1 MTPTL
6 IAITLLLVTGLT
18 GALARLLPLAIPLPL
33 LQIAAGTVASV
44 AGFSLPLSSELFLLL
59 LIPPLLFLDAYRIPM
74 REAGELRG
82 IIFSLALGLV
92 VFSAVSGGYFVH
104 WIMPAIPLAAAIALA
119 SALSPT
125 DAVSVGSML
134 SGGKTPARIVQ
145 ILNGE
150 ALLNDA
156 SGLVCFKF
164 AVAAA
169 TTGLFSL
176 KAASSN
182 FVYVSFGG
190 VLLGAAIAW
199 AFCRLEIWLIRRGYD
214 DPPSHIL
221 LSLMLPYVICLTA
234 ESVNCSGILA
244 AVAGGMTVRLSG
256 VMSDTQIETRLKAT
270 MLWDMVGSTF
280 NGLVFVVL
288 GLQLPQLVAEAS
300 QVVRSEGLS
309 PWVLPLTIL
318 AIQIVLSVLRA
329 VWITVTGVVRC
340 VVGRLRH
347 RSEMMPSWRGVLVL
361 TLAGTRGAVTLAA
374 IISLPAES
382 DLPGRTVLV
391 VLATGVIIT
400 SLVSAAFGLPQVLH
414 LLPQNEGETPAQREL
429 METRI
434 ALTRSAIAALQAEQ
448 ARRQPDASRSNDAV
462 SLLMTEFTDRLRRLD
477 ARAADPDGK
486 RATSVRQKREEVA
499 LRLRVLRLQRQV
511 LRSLLSDRV
520 INDVTERA
528 IGRQLDVQ
536 EQDLLIEAGDIPRLP
551 ELVPGVVKPAAPAV
565 PVASQEDKAAL
576 QIVSDSLATEEAMPP
591 PRPKVP
597 EAQPA
602 RLAVLRARFADLRR
616 RIGRRMRFGQDQ

>member
-1 MTPTL
+1 MIPTL

-18 GALARLLPLAIPLPL
+18 GALARLLPLTIPLPL
-33 LQIAAGTVASV
+33 LQITAGTLASL

-82 IIFSLALGLV
+82 IILSLALGLV
-92 VFSAVSGGYFVH
+92 VFSAVGGGYFIH
-104 WIMPAIPLAAAIALA
+104 WIMPAIPVAAAIALA

-125 DAVSVGSML
+125 DAVSVSSML
-134 SGGKTPARIVQ
+134 SGGRTPARVVQ
-145 ILNGE
+145 ILSGE

-199 AFCRLEIWLIRRGYD
+199 LFCRLEIWLLRRGYD

-221 LSLMLPYVICLTA
+221 LSLMLPYVISLTA
-234 ESVNCSGILA
+234 ESISCSGILA
-244 AVAGGMTVRLSG
+244 AVAGGITVRLSG
-256 VMSDTQIETRLKAT
+256 VMSDTQIETRVKAT
-270 MLWDMVGSTF
+270 VLWDMIGSTF

-288 GLQLPQLVAEAS
+288 GLQLPQLVTEAS
-300 QVVRSEGLS
+300 HVVRSQGLS
-309 PWVLPLTIL
+309 PWVLPLAVL
-318 AIQIVLSVLRA
+318 GIQFALSILRA
-329 VWITVTGVVRC
+329 FWITLTGAFRC
-340 VVGRLRH
+340 LAARLRH
-347 RSEMMPSWRGVLVL
+347 RREVMPSWRGVLVL

-374 IISLPAES
+374 IISLPSEA

-391 VLATGVIIT
+391 VLAAGVIVT
-400 SLVSAAFGLPQVLH
+400 SLVSAAFGLPRVLH

-429 METRI
+429 TETRI

-448 ARRQPDASRSNDAV
+448 TRKAPGVTTGTDAV
-462 SLLMTEFTDRLRRLD
+462 ALLLSEYTDRLRRLD
-477 ARAADPDGK
+477 TQTADPDGK
-486 RATSVRQKREEVA
+486 RAASVRQKREEIA
-499 LRLRVLRLQRQV
+499 LRLRILRLQRQV
-511 LRSLLSDRV
+511 LRSLLSDRI

-528 IGRQLDVQ
+528 VSRQLDLQ
-536 EQDLLIEAGDIPRLP
+536 EQELQMEAADMPRLSA
-551 ELVPGVVKPAAPAV
+551 LLPGDAKPAAPAAPSV
-565 PVASQEDKAAL
+565 QSRAAL
-576 QIVSDSLATEEAMPP
+576 EV
-591 PRPKVP
+591 V
-597 EAQPA
+597 A
-602 RLAVLRARFADLRR
+602 RHLEGDD
-616 RIGRRMRFGQDQ
+616 GQNTPSGASPGT